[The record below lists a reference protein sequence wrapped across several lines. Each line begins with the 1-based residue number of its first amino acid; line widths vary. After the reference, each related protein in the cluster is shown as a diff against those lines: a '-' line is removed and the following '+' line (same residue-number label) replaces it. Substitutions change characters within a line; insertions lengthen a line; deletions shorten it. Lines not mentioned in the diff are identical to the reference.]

1 MGWQPGDGNI
11 MITTDIFEA
20 RESAVR
26 SYCRSWGVV
35 FDRASGAWL
44 YDEDGRPYLDFFS
57 GAGALNYG
65 HNNPL
70 LKRPLLEYLDSDR
83 VIHALD
89 MFTVAKREFLIA
101 LEELIL
107 APRGLDYRVQ
117 FPGPG
122 GASAVEAAL
131 KLARKVTGRPGVV
144 TFTNA
149 FHGATLGALSVTG
162 NAFHRGGAG
171 VPLTGATPLP
181 YDGVLNGQVPDF
193 AWFERLLSDRGSGL
207 DKPAAA
213 IVETVQG
220 EGGINVARPAWI
232 RGLADLCRR
241 HQVVLIVDDVQMGC
255 GRTGGFFSFE
265 EAGIVPDLVCL
276 SKSISGYGLPL
287 ALTLIRP
294 SLDVWSP
301 GEHNGTFRGLSPA
314 FVTGAAALRAY
325 WADDALERQTSARG
339 SRIAAALA
347 ALAGSVLGTPV
358 TARGRG
364 MAHGLDF
371 GDEEIAGKVASMA
384 FRLGLLVETA
394 GPRGEVVKLLPPLT
408 ITDDELDHGLALL
421 TNAVHAI
428 CLGVPGPRVS
438 PLSWSGP

>member
-1 MGWQPGDGNI
+1 
-11 MITTDIFEA
+11 
-20 RESAVR
+20 
-26 SYCRSWGVV
+26 
-35 FDRASGAWL
+35 
-44 YDEDGRPYLDFFS
+44 
-57 GAGALNYG
+57 
-65 HNNPL
+65 
-70 LKRPLLEYLDSDR
+70 
-83 VIHALD
+83 
-89 MFTVAKREFLIA
+89 
-101 LEELIL
+101 
-107 APRGLDYRVQ
+107 
-117 FPGPG
+117 
-122 GASAVEAAL
+122 
-131 KLARKVTGRPGVV
+131 
-144 TFTNA
+144 
-149 FHGATLGALSVTG
+149 
-162 NAFHRGGAG
+162 
-171 VPLTGATPLP
+171 
-181 YDGVLNGQVPDF
+181 
-193 AWFERLLSDRGSGL
+193 
-207 DKPAAA
+207 
-213 IVETVQG
+213 
-220 EGGINVARPAWI
+220 
-232 RGLADLCRR
+232 
-241 HQVVLIVDDVQMGC
+241 VLIVDDVQMGC